1 MDRNH
6 TASHKHAHVCS
17 PTHLSSCR
25 FGKKGKKSEELAS
38 QMGIK
43 EALYLSDTVSLQSLS
58 TLPQN
63 LLRRGLISQDLKIG
77 LTFTYLTS

>member
-1 MDRNH
+1 
-6 TASHKHAHVCS
+6 
-17 PTHLSSCR
+17 
-25 FGKKGKKSEELAS
+25 
-38 QMGIK
+38 MGIK

-63 LLRRGLISQDLKIG
+63 LLRRGLVSQDLKIG